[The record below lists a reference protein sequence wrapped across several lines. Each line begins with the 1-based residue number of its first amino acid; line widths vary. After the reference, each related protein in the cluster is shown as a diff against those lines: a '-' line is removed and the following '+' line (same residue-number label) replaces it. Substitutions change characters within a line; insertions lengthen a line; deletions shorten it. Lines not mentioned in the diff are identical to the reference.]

1 MKKKNKVFLV
11 LLSIVLSGF
20 ASAIGFAADFEVQKL
35 ADGVYAAI
43 ATPGSK
49 AVSNS
54 GFIVNDSDVVV
65 VDSHIS
71 PEAARALQEEIR
83 KVTNKPIRY
92 LALTHKHR
100 DHIGGTTAFGPD
112 VEIISHENT
121 RAAMAED
128 SAALAAARIPTVTF
142 DHRLSFYRPH
152 RTIELL
158 YLGRGHTDGDIAVWL
173 PVEKIL
179 FTGDL
184 YFNGSA
190 GVMRDAF
197 LRDWVAT
204 LEELRALS
212 AQTVVPGHGPVS
224 GNEGLLNFQN
234 YLADFIRAV
243 KVFVDSGKTLDE
255 TLKEFS
261 LPKYKD
267 LAGWDKWLSMNA
279 TRCYNELKGEKK

>member
-1 MKKKNKVFLV
+1 MKNKVFFV
-11 LLSIVLSGF
+11 LLSVFLAGF
-20 ASAIGFAADFEVQKL
+20 ASAISFAADFEVQKL

-43 ATPGSK
+43 AAPEGK

-100 DHIGGTTAFGPD
+100 DHVGGTTAFGPG

-128 SAALAAARIPTVTF
+128 SAALASARIPTATF

-173 PVEKIL
+173 PEEKIL

-184 YFNGSA
+184 YFNGGA

-204 LEELRALS
+204 LEPLRSLS
-212 AQTVVPGHGPVS
+212 AETVVPGHGSVS
-224 GNEGLLNFQN
+224 GNEGILKFQN
-234 YLADFIRAV
+234 YLTDFIRAV
-243 KVFVDSGKTLDE
+243 KVQVDAGKTLE
-255 TLKEFS
+255 QTLKDFS
-261 LPKYKD
+261 LSQYKD
-267 LAGWDKWLSMNA
+267 LLVGWENWLPTNV